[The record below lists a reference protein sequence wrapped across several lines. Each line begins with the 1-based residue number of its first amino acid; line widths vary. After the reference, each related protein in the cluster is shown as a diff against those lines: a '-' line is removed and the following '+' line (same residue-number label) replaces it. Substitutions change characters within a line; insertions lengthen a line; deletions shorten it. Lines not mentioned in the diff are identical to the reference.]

1 MRHHRDDHVNHHDH
15 DAIVELVRIP
25 NRVEADV
32 LVAKLQANGITASV
46 RYGGLGTMVPY
57 PSLADGNTVLVFDCD
72 LERATAVMNE
82 VVADDA

>member
-1 MRHHRDDHVNHHDH
+1 VRKDGIDHHDH

-32 LVAKLQANGITASV
+32 LAARLEANGIRASV

-57 PSLADGNTVLVFDCD
+57 PSLADGNAILVFDCD
-72 LERATAVMNE
+72 LERAAALIDAPD
-82 VVADDA
+82 ADDA